1 MKKELLST
9 IGLISF
15 VFSFAQATKIDNDG
29 NIYNLI
35 NINSVYWISSNY
47 EGVSYSD
54 GTPIPQITSIQ
65 EWTETTSGAWCYKNF
80 ENNGETKLYN
90 GYAILGIHDND
101 PNTPN
106 KQFFPTGFRIPT
118 SSDYHSFTNFFNN
131 NEIISS
137 DFNFYE
143 LRLSSTRDYTFY
155 SDDFYWLWTLDAE
168 NLNIEDLYLTSYMLP
183 IYAPIS
189 FSDNN
194 VNPLKSGL
202 SVRLISSD
210 EPNFYGDI
218 KFNGDVSL
226 EDNQLKNVA
235 PPIDPQDAINKSFL
249 EKSLND
255 ISLDKI
261 LTNNNDAEGITIR
274 NIGSPYGQNDA
285 TPKIYVDELIHE
297 LQTQIL
303 FLKSDENQFLDIDQ
317 NEYSIVNIGK
327 QLWAGSNSE
336 VTRYSDGTSIPYVTD
351 PAVWSSLTIGAWCYI
366 NNDPNKG
373 KLYNWYAI
381 EGIHDNDPNTPN
393 KKLAPYGWKIPS
405 LNDINYLK
413 DFLRRNGF
421 NYDSSING
429 YFSAKSIASQ
439 SGWMLSNNIG
449 AVGNEQF
456 TNNSTGMNLFPSGY
470 RSSSDGSFGNSNIQG
485 SYWLSNYLN
494 EVNAYTF
501 YILYSGSEINSS
513 IPNKGVGAAVR
524 FIKE

>member
-1 MKKELLST
+1 MKKELLSA

-106 KQFFPTGFRIPT
+106 KQFSPTGFRIPT

-155 SDDFYWLWTLDAE
+155 GDDFYWLWTLDAE

-249 EKSLND
+249 
-255 ISLDKI
+255 
-261 LTNNNDAEGITIR
+261 R
-274 NIGSPYGQNDA
+274 N
-285 TPKIYVDELIHE
+285 L
-297 LQTQIL
+297 
-303 FLKSDENQFLDIDQ
+303 
-317 NEYSIVNIGK
+317 
-327 QLWAGSNSE
+327 
-336 VTRYSDGTSIPYVTD
+336 
-351 PAVWSSLTIGAWCYI
+351 
-366 NNDPNKG
+366 
-373 KLYNWYAI
+373 
-381 EGIHDNDPNTPN
+381 
-393 KKLAPYGWKIPS
+393 
-405 LNDINYLK
+405 
-413 DFLRRNGF
+413 
-421 NYDSSING
+421 
-429 YFSAKSIASQ
+429 
-439 SGWMLSNNIG
+439 
-449 AVGNEQF
+449 
-456 TNNSTGMNLFPSGY
+456 
-470 RSSSDGSFGNSNIQG
+470 
-485 SYWLSNYLN
+485 
-494 EVNAYTF
+494 
-501 YILYSGSEINSS
+501 
-513 IPNKGVGAAVR
+513 
-524 FIKE
+524 